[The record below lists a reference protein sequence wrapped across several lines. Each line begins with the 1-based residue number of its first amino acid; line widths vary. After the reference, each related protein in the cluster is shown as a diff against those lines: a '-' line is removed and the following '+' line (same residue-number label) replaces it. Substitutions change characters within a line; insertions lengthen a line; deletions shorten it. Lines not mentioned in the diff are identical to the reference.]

1 MLSSRETETLNWNW
15 NRNRNQNWNW
25 TWTEARQSRQ
35 TEKAANTLRHS
46 NFSCSHFALAHKF
59 QQIHN
64 ADTDTTDTR
73 YKWGHKR
80 WQLFFVVSRF
90 CCSIFLFF
98 LWFAAAYNLIS
109 PSIYLHIQNYIHHI
123 IALKVWLQLVSL
135 PRFKV
140 NYFLFFFLDI

>member
-1 MLSSRETETLNWNW
+1 MLSSREAETLNWNW
-15 NRNRNQNWNW
+15 NRNRNQNS

-80 WQLFFVVSRF
+80 WQLFFVVSR
-90 CCSIFLFF
+90 CCSILVLF

-109 PSIYLHIQNYIHHI
+109 PTIYISTYADDIYYI

-140 NYFLFFFLDI
+140 NYFLFFCLDI